1 MNSQPVSDTNQEKCV
16 KVMVLWS
23 RSLKRV
29 LYLECGKGFADILL
43 SLLIMPVGSIL
54 EVLDEAGLAKD
65 IDRGLSKLY
74 VSLREL
80 ESTLFC
86 VDKKVLVDPCP
97 PFKSNGYLRLTASV
111 RNTCANPSC
120 QNLVSY
126 ARQLCGT
133 CGIGPATFKCTGCSR
148 EDNHYVNN
156 RTECSGCGKPVQRVY
171 TIKSS
176 ANSAPV
182 KGEKGD
188 ACGGFLEENI
198 TFIIKE
204 DLSIIKSS
212 TIASMAILKAYNLNN
227 FQTMDMEEIT
237 VGRQTG
243 LLLVRAALTSS
254 RPLTEIFKTFFEN
267 SSTENEGVGVT
278 PVG

>member
-1 MNSQPVSDTNQEKCV
+1 MKSQPVSDANQEKCV

-43 SLLIMPVGSIL
+43 SLLIMPVGSIS
-54 EVLDEAGLAKD
+54 EILDEAGLAKD

-86 VDKKVLVDPCP
+86 VDKRVLIDPCT
-97 PFKSNGYLRLTASV
+97 PFQSNGYLRLTASV
-111 RNTCANPSC
+111 RNSCANPSC
-120 QNLVSY
+120 QNVVSY
-126 ARQLCGT
+126 ARQLC
-133 CGIGPATFKCTGCSR
+133 
-148 EDNHYVNN
+148 
-156 RTECSGCGKPVQRVY
+156 
-171 TIKSS
+171 
-176 ANSAPV
+176 V

-204 DLSIIKSS
+204 DLSITKSS

-227 FQTMDMEEIT
+227 FQTMDMEEIPSEDK
-237 VGRQTG
+237 R
-243 LLLVRAALTSS
+243 
-254 RPLTEIFKTFFEN
+254 
-267 SSTENEGVGVT
+267 
-278 PVG
+278 